1 MVGAAGLLV
10 VFVVD
15 GDVIEDVLAVLR
27 ALFGIHP
34 QQAVF
39 HYGRELVG
47 KGGVVGLAG
56 WHSAGENV
64 AVAVLMLEA
73 FA

>member
-15 GDVIEDVLAVLR
+15 GDVVENVLAVFR

-39 HYGRELVG
+39 HYCGELVG
-47 KGGVVGLAG
+47 EGGVVGLAG
-56 WHSAGENV
+56 WHSAGEDM